1 MNTDRNP
8 SYKVDV
14 NPDVAFTITY
24 DDDRGRLLFAIEVGD
39 DPKTIFLNS
48 KPSESGR
55 MVELRDE
62 ASNARVALALER
74 VKAYL
79 NAQGLSVEVD

>member
-8 SYKVDV
+8 SYKVDL
-14 NPDVAFTITY
+14 NPDVAFTVTY

-48 KPSESGR
+48 KPSEGGR
-55 MVELRDE
+55 MFEPHDE
-62 ASNARVALALER
+62 ASKARVALALER
-74 VKAYL
+74 VKGYF

>member
-48 KPSESGR
+48 KPSEGGR

-74 VKAYL
+74 VKAYF